1 MKQKTLFACLA
12 AFAAVFAFSAAAF
25 AAVFAF
31 SACDGFDDGSVP
43 IDDYI
48 RNSIW
53 YSNKD
58 WALTFSSDG
67 FTLEDIW
74 GKRYTGWYF
83 GSVEDGGREGDVTLH
98 VSTSSGNV
106 EKIDSIELEYTRS
119 GSDER
124 LFVDEVWPYGSVVD
138 FGSAFIRY

>member
-1 MKQKTLFACLA
+1 MKQKTLFACL
-12 AFAAVFAFSAAAF
+12 AAF

-48 RNSIW
+48 RNSTW
-53 YSNKD
+53 YSNRG
-58 WALTFSSDG
+58 WNLTFSSDG
-67 FTLEDIW
+67 FTLEESR
-74 GKRYTGWYF
+74 GTKSYYTGWYF

-119 GSDER
+119 GIDER
-124 LFVDEVWPYGSVVD
+124 LFVDEVWPYGTVGE
-138 FGSAFIRY
+138 FGSAFIRW

>member
-12 AFAAVFAFSAAAF
+12 AFAAVFAFSA
-25 AAVFAF
+25 
-31 SACDGFDDGSVP
+31 CDGFGDGSVP

-58 WALTFSSDG
+58 WILTFSSDG
-67 FTLEDIW
+67 FTLEERW
-74 GKRYTGWYF
+74 GDKSYTGWYF

-98 VSTSSGNV
+98 VSTSSVNV

-119 GSDER
+119 RIDER
-124 LFVDEVWPYGSVVD
+124 LFVDEVWPYGTVGD

>member
-1 MKQKTLFACLA
+1 MKQKTLFACL
-12 AFAAVFAFSAAAF
+12 AAF

-74 GKRYTGWYF
+74 GTKRYTGWYF

-124 LFVDEVWPYGSVVD
+124 LFVDEVWPYGSVGD
-138 FGSAFIRY
+138 FGSAFIRRY